1 MQNTVKTR
9 NGLTLIVPDAAEDEN
24 ITRAALSDPDAQPLT
39 DAQIKYLRPTRLRGR
54 PVGTGK
60 KMQLTLRIDTEVI
73 DYFKQSGEG
82 WQTRMNDVLREWVAR
97 R

>member
-9 NGLTLIVPDAAEDEN
+9 SGLTLIVPDAAEDAK
-24 ITRAALSDPDAQPLT
+24 ITQGALADPDAQPLT
-39 DAQIKYLRPTRLRGR
+39 DEQIKRLRPTRLRGR

-82 WQTRMNDVLREWVAR
+82 WQTRMNDVLRDWVAR

>member
-9 NGLTLIVPDAAEDEN
+9 SGLTLIVPDAAEDQK
-24 ITRAALSDPDAQPLT
+24 ITQGALADPDAQPLT
-39 DAQIKYLRPTRLRGR
+39 DEQMKRLRPTRLRGR

-82 WQTRMNDVLREWVAR
+82 WQTRMNDVLRDWVAR